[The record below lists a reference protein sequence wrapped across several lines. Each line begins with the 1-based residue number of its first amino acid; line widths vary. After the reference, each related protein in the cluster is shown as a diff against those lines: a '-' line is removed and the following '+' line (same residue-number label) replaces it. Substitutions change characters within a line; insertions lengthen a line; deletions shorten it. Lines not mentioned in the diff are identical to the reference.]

1 MSDQAAEFPKLR
13 LSLDPDA
20 PAKLTISVN
29 RTDIAPGEPGD
40 LQNYFD
46 VKPGETITLPVYP
59 RCLFSI
65 VERS

>member
-1 MSDQAAEFPKLR
+1 MTAMLR
-13 LSLDPDA
+13 LSLDADA

-40 LQNYFD
+40 LQNYYD
-46 VKPGETITLPVYP
+46 LGPGEQITLPVYP
-59 RCLFSI
+59 RSLFSI